1 MDEFF
6 RYIFREMDRQRN
18 IAQCYAVISSGLALT
33 VLFMAIDR
41 KHLKEENANLK
52 RATPCS

>member
-18 IAQCYAVISSGLALT
+18 IAQCYAAISSGLALT
-33 VLFMAIDR
+33 ILFMAIDR

-52 RATPCS
+52 RANSSF